1 MRRLPWDGVIPDL
14 TPEQVEAAD
23 DRDRAEGREMVRVL
37 PEAERLLHHLTQR
50 GYALVLLRLKH
61 GYLAMARLRESR
73 HIVASS
79 LENGSVLEALREL
92 AMELGERL

>member
-1 MRRLPWDGVIPDL
+1 MSIPENGSMLRPPTPLDEECDL
-14 TPEQVEAAD
+14 
-23 DRDRAEGREMVRVL
+23 RVL
-37 PEAERLLHHLTQR
+37 SEAEQLLHHLCQR
-50 GYALVLLRLKH
+50 GYALVLLRLDH

-73 HIVASS
+73 HIAASS